1 MFKTAY
7 LEIEMRDTSNVKPQK
22 ESQMNS
28 RSDSHSGRT
37 QGWNKHLA
45 SVLYGFALLLV
56 VCLTT
61 SRIQAQIGV
70 ADVLG
75 TVSDASGGILAGAKV
90 TITNVGTSAA
100 RSTNTN
106 DKGEYIFNLLPN
118 GSYTLAYEAPGFK
131 RYSIATFPLSVGDR
145 ARYDAKL
152 ELGSVTEKVEVTGEV
167 AALQTDSSTVS
178 ANVEEAAVQDLPF
191 PGRNFVAAIQL
202 QAGANAGYAGG
213 VNRSGN
219 STNDVRPTFAVS
231 ANGQAEELNNFLID
245 GFDDNER
252 SLGMIGLQPSI
263 DGIAEMN
270 VSTSSYQA
278 EYGRTA
284 GAVVNIITK
293 SGTNKLHGSAY
304 DYVRND
310 MFDAKNFFATGSTPE
325 YRQNNFGGS
334 LGGPI
339 KRDKTFFFFDLEESR
354 VIKGVTIQTFVP
366 TQYERAH
373 PGDLSDLC
381 TDPTLAGTPP
391 CPILPSSA
399 LNSVMLGYFN
409 LFPKSQY
416 DLDGLGYYTANP
428 KRVQNSQTLD
438 ARLDHRFSQNNLFFA
453 RYARN
458 PFSTLMPSAWPAV
471 NGISPIGYTVAE
483 GYGNDGT
490 TTIGTQ
496 NIQLDYVHI
505 FSRTLLLDLKAA
517 YTRIN
522 INYVPVNYGH
532 GVMDKLGMPNADIP
546 GLPITDELVTVGGPT
561 FEWSAEG
568 DDNPTATIDNTFQ
581 YSGSVTYTRGSHN
594 IKLGAGLIR
603 RQLDTLPSG
612 DTLFIFV
619 PAPPYFNDRANFL
632 AGDPTVEMR
641 SLQVGGVPG
650 FRATEASG
658 YVQDDWR
665 ATRALTLNLG
675 LRYDVFT
682 PFSEVNGL
690 DSNFFPSTLASGVGA
705 QNFILSSTNSTV
717 GVHTDFKD
725 IAPRVGF
732 AYSVNSKTVLRG
744 GFGMSY
750 FPPDVGSQSVGGGAT
765 AGSLILPANPPF
777 AFNYFAIMPD
787 FANGPVVPSVVN
799 LSTYSSN
806 PNVTSLSYK
815 DKNLSSAYVEQA
827 NVVSAGYVGVFGR
840 KMLRAVNLDQPDPPG
855 AGNPTPSYVYAKT
868 LPNVSSITHMYNGSM
883 SAYNALQ
890 LVFNRRITSGF
901 SVNAN
906 YTWAHGMDDTSADY
920 NAVVL
925 ADKRWINY
933 GNSDVDIRHRIAVT
947 ATYEIPSPK
956 HAKAIESVLLGGW
969 QANSLVYWQTGM
981 PFTVNSHATA
991 ANGLAY
997 INLPGITVDWPDVAK
1012 GAVLSKPGL
1021 NQWFNLS
1028 AFSPQVQGTVSDER
1042 ANQFYG
1048 PHDRRSDLSLFKN
1061 FMLNE
1066 RFKLQ
1071 FRAECFNLSNTPNFD
1086 QPNDSIGA
1094 WMTNKA
1100 GAITGAAGPNE
1111 GYTFGKITQTTI
1123 NELSR
1128 DYQFALKLLF

>member
-1 MFKTAY
+1 
-7 LEIEMRDTSNVKPQK
+7 
-22 ESQMNS
+22 
-28 RSDSHSGRT
+28 
-37 QGWNKHLA
+37 
-45 SVLYGFALLLV
+45 
-56 VCLTT
+56 
-61 SRIQAQIGV
+61 
-70 ADVLG
+70 
-75 TVSDASGGILAGAKV
+75 V
-90 TITNVGTSAA
+90 TIRN
-100 RSTNTN
+100 TNT
-106 DKGEYIFNLLPN
+106 GETRTTATDDRGDYIINTLPN
-118 GSYTLAYEAPGFK
+118 GTYALTIAAKGFSNFDVLDIHLYTD
-131 RYSIATFPLSVGDR
+131 DR
-145 ARYDAKL
+145 ARYNITLTPGAVS
-152 ELGSVTEKVEVTGEV
+152 ESVQVS
-167 AALQTDSSTVS
+167 AAAAPTLQTDSSTVS
-178 ANVEEAAVQDLPF
+178 TTVEEAAVQDLPF
-191 PGRNFVAAIQL
+191 PGRNFVTAIQV
-202 QAGANAGYAGG
+202 QPGANAGYSGG
-213 VNRSGN
+213 VNRNGN
-219 STNDVRPTFAVS
+219 SSGDVRPTFAIS
-231 ANGQAEELNNFLID
+231 ANGQAESLNNFLID

-252 SLGMIGLQPSI
+252 SLGLIGLQPSI

-270 VSTSSYQA
+270 TSISSYRA

-293 SGTNKLHGSAY
+293 SGTNELHGSAY

-310 MFDAKNFFATGSTPE
+310 MFDAKNFFATGSKPE

-334 LGGPI
+334 VGGPI

-354 VIKGVTIQTFVP
+354 VIKGVTMQTFVP
-366 TQYERAH
+366 TQKERKT

-381 TDPTLAGTPP
+381 SDAAQAGSPA
-391 CPILPSSA
+391 CPILDSSA
-399 LNSVMLGYFN
+399 LNKVMLGYFN
-409 LFPKSQY
+409 LFPQSQY
-416 DLDGLGYYTANP
+416 DLNGLGYYTANP
-428 KRVQNSQTLD
+428 GRVQNSQTLD
-438 ARLDHRFSQNNLFFA
+438 ARVDHRFSPNDLFFA

-458 PFSTLMPSAWPAV
+458 PSTTFMPSAWPAV
-471 NGISPIGYTVAE
+471 DGIYPIGYAGSQ
-483 GYGNDGT
+483 GYGSDGT

-517 YTRIN
+517 YTRVN
-522 INYVPVNYGH
+522 INYVPINYGK
-532 GVMDKLGMPNADIP
+532 GVMDPDKLGMPNAHVQ
-546 GLPITDELVTVGGPT
+546 GLPITDELVGIGGPT
-561 FEWSAEG
+561 FEWSYEG
-568 DDNPTATIDNTFQ
+568 DGSPTADINNTFQ

-603 RQLDTLPSG
+603 RQLDILPG
-612 DTLFIFV
+612 GQTLFVFV
-619 PAPPYFNDRANFL
+619 PGPPYFNDRANFL
-632 AGDPTVEMR
+632 GGDPMVELR
-641 SLQVGGVPG
+641 SLQVGGIPG

-665 ATRALTLNLG
+665 ATGALTLNLG

-690 DSNFFPSTLASGVGA
+690 NSNFIPSTLASGVGA

-717 GVHTDFKD
+717 GVDTDFKD

-732 AYSVNSKTVLRG
+732 AYSINPKTVLRG

-750 FPPDVGSQSVGGGAT
+750 FPPDVGSQTTGGGAT
-765 AGSLILPANPPF
+765 AGNLILPANPPF
-777 AFNYFAIMPD
+777 AFSYFTIMPD
-787 FANGPVVPSVVN
+787 FANGPVEPSVVD

-827 NVVSAGYVGVFGR
+827 NLMVQREFGVNTVTAGYVGVFGR

-855 AGNPTPSYVYAKT
+855 AGNPTPPYVYKQT

-906 YTWAHGMDDTSADY
+906 YTWAHGLDDTSADF

-947 ATYEIPSPK
+947 ATYEVPSPK

-969 QANSLVYWQTGM
+969 QANSLVYWQTGL
-981 PFTVNSHATA
+981 PFTVNSRATA

-1012 GAVLSKPGL
+1012 GAVLSNPTG

-1028 AFSPQVQGTVSDER
+1028 AFSPQIQGTIGNER

-1048 PHDRRSDLSLFKN
+1048 PHDRRADLSLFKN
-1061 FMLNE
+1061 FVLTE

-1071 FRAECFNLSNTPNFD
+1071 FRAECFNLSDTPNFD
-1086 QPNDSIGA
+1086 QPNDSIGK
-1094 WMTNKA
+1094 WDTTTDPTT
-1100 GAITGAAGPNE
+1100 GFITYSAAGPAE
-1111 GYTFGKITQTTI
+1111 GYTFGKITQTSL
-1123 NELSR
+1123 NELPR